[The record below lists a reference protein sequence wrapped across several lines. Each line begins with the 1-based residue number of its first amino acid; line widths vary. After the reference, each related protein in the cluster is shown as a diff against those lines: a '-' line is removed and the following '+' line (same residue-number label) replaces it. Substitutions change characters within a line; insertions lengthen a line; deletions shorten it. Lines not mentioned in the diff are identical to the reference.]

1 MEYWEWWIGGLALG
15 LFAVIFSLLTGK
27 PLGVSGSWLSIARR
41 KDDALLKAS
50 AEVLDGD
57 QEQVKDDLMAMTMA
71 EFGGDI
77 MADAPSADSPQRRE
91 GEENAEGK
99 SDVQLKQDYTP
110 WTVHVLFLVTMFFGS
125 YLASLTTGDFSWS
138 IDLSPLHTQIFENDG
153 EAWIA
158 LLFGGMMVG
167 FGTQMA
173 GGCTSGHGLSGAA
186 QLIPASLISTAVF
199 FGSATALTL
208 LMNSMV

>member
-1 MEYWEWWIGGLALG
+1 MEYWEWWIGGLVLG
-15 LFAVIFSLLTGK
+15 LFAVIFSFMTGK

-41 KDDALLKAS
+41 KDDAILKAS
-50 AEVLDGD
+50 ADVLDGD
-57 QEQVKDDLMAMTMA
+57 QDQVKDDLMAMTMA
-71 EFGGDI
+71 EFGDDI
-77 MADAPSADSPQRRE
+77 LADTPAGTPQRRE
-91 GEENAEGK
+91 GEKNAETTNE
-99 SDVQLKQDYTP
+99 VTLKQDYTP

-125 YLASLTTGDFSWS
+125 YLATLTTGDFFLTVE
-138 IDLSPLHTQIFENDG
+138 LSALHTKIFENTG

-173 GGCTSGHGLSGAA
+173 GGCTSGHGLSGCA
-186 QLIPASLISTAVF
+186 QLIPASLLSTAIF
-199 FGSATALTL
+199 FGSATILTI